1 METSSQ
7 SSSPQPV
14 VQRDVH
20 FDLGGLTPS
29 TWHPQGAH
37 VSHWFNAMS
46 IFFPEGE
53 KFFIN
58 SVRNYQHRVTDPV
71 LQEAVKGFIG
81 QEAIHGREHR
91 VYNDW
96 LAEHGYPAKKLEG
109 WVIKIIKFTQ
119 STTTRGQQ
127 LGATIALE
135 HLTAIMADN
144 ILSDSRVLEGTDP
157 RIASLWRWHAIEE
170 TEHKAVAFDVYRAAF
185 GSGLRAYL
193 QRVLVFF
200 FASVEFWIEVL
211 IFHWQLLKKD
221 GIQWSPRGWGRLFK
235 VLFITPGAM
244 PAVFLPWLSYFR
256 PRFHPW
262 QHDNR
267 RHIEQWKSAF
277 AAAGDIPP

>member
-1 METSSQ
+1 METVSQ
-7 SSSPQPV
+7 SLSPHPV

-20 FDLGGLTPS
+20 FDLSGLTPS
-29 TWHPQGAH
+29 TWHPDGAH

-58 SVRNYQHRVTDPV
+58 SVRNYQHKVTDPK
-71 LQEAVKGFIG
+71 LQDDVKGFIG
-81 QEAIHGREHR
+81 QEAVHGREHR
-91 VYNDW
+91 VYNAW
-96 LAEHGYPAKKLEG
+96 LAEHGYPAERLEG
-109 WVIKIIKFTQ
+109 WVIKILKFTNA
-119 STTTRGQQ
+119 TTTRGQQ

-144 ILSDSRVLEGTDP
+144 ILSDARVLEGTDP

-193 QRVLVFF
+193 QRILVFF

-211 IFHWQLLKKD
+211 IFHWQLLKQD
-221 GIQWSPRGWGRLFK
+221 GIQWNLRGWGRLLK

-244 PAVFLPWLSYFR
+244 PAIFLPWLSYFR

-262 QHDNR
+262 DQDNR
-267 RHIEQWKSAF
+267 RHIEQWKIAF
-277 AAAGDIPP
+277 EAGGVPP